1 MPSHL
6 KFLPSL
12 DIISKISGI
21 PHLDNSDTE
30 DNIPNPINYKYHYF
44 HDFEKVTL
52 PSDKSSFSFFHINL
66 NSLDAHLD
74 GLHDIRFSF
83 SNYGSK

>member
-52 PSDKSSFSFFHINL
+52 PSDKSSFSFFHIVTIL
-66 NSLDAHLD
+66 RDPVTTSWCADDSCLF
-74 GLHDIRFSF
+74 GI
-83 SNYGSK
+83 K